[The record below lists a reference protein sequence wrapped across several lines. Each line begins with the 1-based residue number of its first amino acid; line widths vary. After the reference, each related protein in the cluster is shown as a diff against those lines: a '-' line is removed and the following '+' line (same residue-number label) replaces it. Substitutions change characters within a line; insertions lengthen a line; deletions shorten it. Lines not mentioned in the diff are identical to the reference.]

1 MMLSAQGLYGHIR
14 NNNLKSAGL
23 LAGFLVQFTVFC
35 YAIALIG
42 VGIFTAIKGVPSG
55 MDMWAALWLVA
66 VRTARL
72 LAQYWFVPPGLGI
85 IWFVWAYAFYESI
98 IRSATRAKDTE
109 RRHNKDLY
117 NLVENL
123 AITAG
128 LPMPRIQIMETGA
141 LNAYA
146 AGLSPDSAVV
156 AVTRGLLRTLDKQE
170 LAAVIGHEM
179 THIKNRDVRLMM
191 IASIFAGLFTLIGS
205 WASRPWRRSSSD
217 NIGEFG
223 GGAAGVGA
231 DAIDI
236 DGAEVAAVGVAA
248 GTVAV
253 IAGICML
260 GFVHISA
267 MISSFAISR
276 AREFM
281 ADGGAVELTKDPD
294 ALIRA
299 LQKIS
304 GHDAMPHVPDGMQAM
319 MISRSFDGFFST
331 HPPVETRISALAQFA
346 GGRITDPVPTRRNT
360 GVIADNDA
368 SASAVGA
375 PVGASGFGGAQIS
388 FGRRRPGLFAG

>member
-14 NNNLKSAGL
+14 NNNLKSAAL

-42 VGIFTAIKGVPSG
+42 VGIFTAIKGVPNG
-55 MDMWAALWLVA
+55 MDMWAALWMVA
-66 VRTARL
+66 VSTARL

-191 IASIFAGLFTLIGS
+191 MASIFAGLFTLIGS
-205 WASRPWRRSSSD
+205 WASRPWRRSS
-217 NIGEFG
+217 NNVGEFG
-223 GGAAGVGA
+223 GGVGSVGA
-231 DAIDI
+231 DVLDVE
-236 DGAEVAAVGVAA
+236 GVELAAVGAAA

-253 IAGICML
+253 ITGICML

-267 MISSFAISR
+267 VISSFAISR

-304 GHDAMPHVPDGMQAM
+304 GHDAMPHVPDSMQAM

-346 GGRITDPVPTRRNT
+346 GGRITDPIPTRRTT
-360 GVIADNDA
+360 GVIADSDTGA
-368 SASAVGA
+368 AAVS
-375 PVGASGFGGAQIS
+375 ASGFGGAQIG